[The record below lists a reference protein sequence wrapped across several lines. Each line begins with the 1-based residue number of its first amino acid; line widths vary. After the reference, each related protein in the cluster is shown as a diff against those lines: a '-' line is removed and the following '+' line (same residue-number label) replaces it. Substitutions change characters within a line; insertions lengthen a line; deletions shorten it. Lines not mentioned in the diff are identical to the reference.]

1 MLRVA
6 SALTLLYE
14 FHEYESMSMDYLI
27 TPFFSQYR
35 GHKLNVV
42 FSFVWKAWSVLFRP
56 SIFYPKPSR
65 PELQFLVRIR
75 VGVGTSGRHGCT
87 RKKGSSAANLA
98 ALTMLNLMDQAGV
111 EEVTKDGTFSHT
123 QPRQHK
129 QGTTLN

>member
-1 MLRVA
+1 ML
-6 SALTLLYE
+6 
-14 FHEYESMSMDYLI
+14 F
-27 TPFFSQYR
+27 
-35 GHKLNVV
+35 

-56 SIFYPKPSR
+56 SIYPKPSR

-98 ALTMLNLMDQAGV
+98 ALTMLNLMDQTGV

-123 QPRQHK
+123 HTAKATQTRHNSK
-129 QGTTLN
+129 